1 MWKLTAKTRIIG
13 GLLLCALA
21 LTGCSAV
28 RVGYNQAS
36 TLTWW
41 WLDGYMDFDA
51 EQAPRVKAA
60 LEQWFAWH
68 RRTQLP
74 DYADLLA
81 AAQVQV
87 LQPVTPAQMCRWNAD
102 LRERID
108 ASLRHAVPL
117 AAQLLPAVGP
127 EQLQHLRKRYAKSN
141 RQFEEDFLQPRP
153 DERLDATVER
163 TIDRAEM
170 LYGRLDAHQRE
181 LIARS
186 VAASPFDPAAWYAER
201 QVIQAEVLRTLAQL
215 TAGGPDRADPESK
228 VGGLSALVRRALHP
242 PPGPYRAYQQR
253 LFEYNCALAAKLHN
267 STTPAQRQAARARFK
282 AWEDDLRALAAQQPG
297 PVDSPARQI
306 GAIAPALQ
314 SAWNQP
320 AWSLIATPVA
330 GLAQPSSASK
340 ALSPS
345 ASATPPAFSVAKG

>member
-1 MWKLTAKTRIIG
+1 MWTSTAKSRIIG

-51 EQAPRVKAA
+51 EQAPKVKSA

-87 LQPVTPAQMCRWNAD
+87 LQPVTPAQICRWNSD
-102 LRERID
+102 LRERVD

-117 AAQLLPAVGP
+117 AAQLLPVVGP
-127 EQLQHLRKRYAKSN
+127 PQLEHLRKRYAKSN
-141 RQFEEDFLQPRP
+141 RQFQEDFLQPP
-153 DERLDATVER
+153 PHERLDATVER

-170 LYGRLDAHQRE
+170 LYGRLDERQRQ
-181 LIARS
+181 IIVRS
-186 VAASPFDPAAWYAER
+186 AAASPFDPAAWYAER
-201 QVIQAEVLRTLAQL
+201 QAIQADVLRTLARL
-215 TAGGPDRADPESK
+215 TAGGPERVDSETTLD
-228 VGGLSALVRRALHP
+228 GLSALVRRMLHP
-242 PPGPYRAYQQR
+242 PPGNYRTYQQR
-253 LFEYNCALAAKLHN
+253 LFDYNCAFAAQLHN
-267 STTPAQRQAARARFK
+267 STTPAQRQAARAKFK

-297 PVDSPARQI
+297 PIDSPARQV
-306 GAIAPALQ
+306 GASRPAG
-314 SAWNQP
+314 QP
-320 AWSLIATPVA
+320 TWSLIVAPGA

-345 ASATPPAFSVAKG
+345 ASGLPLAFNVLKG